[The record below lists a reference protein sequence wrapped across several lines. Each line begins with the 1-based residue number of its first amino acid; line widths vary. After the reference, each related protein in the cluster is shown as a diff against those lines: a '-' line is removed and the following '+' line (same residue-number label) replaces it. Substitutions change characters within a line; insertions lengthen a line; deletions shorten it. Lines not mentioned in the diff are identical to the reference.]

1 MFLRKKRRKNFQKK
15 RGGNRKNIQMNELSK
30 RLRKA
35 LSSPS
40 FTSTR
45 RSQFF
50 HPSSVSVEKNDKG
63 YKEVIG
69 SCLRE
74 QYYRV
79 KDEIPTNTT
88 EPDYM
93 ISALLGDK
101 VSELVVN
108 LIDTHG
114 FKMGL
119 QRLAV
124 EHSFYD
130 PRINV
135 SGRTDIIAWDFIAN
149 EPVGIEIK
157 SVGQYKASQTIESP
171 DDTHVM
177 QSILYLDYYRTFMP
191 AAQKVPKK
199 WYIWYVSRTENWS
212 IKGKKHGSPMT
223 MIWDFHITLDQAGI
237 PTVHT
242 HASAKQR
249 PDLCVANIHKRFEQL
264 ADYLQHDILPPR
276 DFDLAYSEEKI
287 ATLYKLDLISR
298 KMDKEKI
305 ERWMKKGAEPGKLN
319 IELGDFECRTCAW
332 KDKCWGLSMKT
343 PEKVFSSLP
352 EVESSGE
359 NEPPELPEMW

>member
-1 MFLRKKRRKNFQKK
+1 MFLSQKRKKFQKK
-15 RGGNRKNIQMNELSK
+15 LDGNRKNIVMNELSK
-30 RLRKA
+30 RLRNA
-35 LSSPS
+35 LSAPS
-40 FTSTR
+40 FSSTR
-45 RSQFF
+45 RSHFF
-50 HPSSVSVEKNDKG
+50 HPSSVSIEKYDNG
-63 YKEVIG
+63 FKEVIG

-74 QYYRV
+74 QFYRI
-79 KDEIPTNTT
+79 KDETPTNST

-101 VSELVVN
+101 ISELIVN

-157 SVGQYKASQTIESP
+157 SVGQYKASMTIDNP

-177 QSILYLDYYRTFMP
+177 QSILYLDYYRNFMP
-191 AAQKVPKK
+191 ASQKIPKK

-223 MIWDFHITLDQAGI
+223 MVWDYYITLSNTGV
-237 PTVHT
+237 PTIHT
-242 HASAKQR
+242 PTGSRER
-249 PDLCVANIHKRFEQL
+249 PDLSVKNIHDRFEKL
-264 ADYLQHDILPPR
+264 AAFLASKTIPPR
-276 DFDLAYSEEKI
+276 DFDLTYSEEKI
-287 ATLYKLDLISR
+287 VTLHRLDRISR
-298 KMDKEKI
+298 KLDKEKI
-305 ERWMKKGAEPGKLN
+305 DKWLSKGAEQGKLKVD
-319 IELGDFECRTCAW
+319 LGDFACRTCAW
-332 KDKCWGLSMKT
+332 KDKCWNLSTTT
-343 PEKVFSSLP
+343 PEKTFSSLP
-352 EVESSGE
+352 SAEEESS
-359 NEPPELPEMW
+359 EPPELPEMW

>member
-1 MFLRKKRRKNFQKK
+1 
-15 RGGNRKNIQMNELSK
+15 MNELSK

-35 LSSPS
+35 LSAPS
-40 FTSTR
+40 FVSTR
-45 RSQFF
+45 RSNFF

-63 YKEVIG
+63 FREVVG

-74 QYYRV
+74 QYYRI
-79 KDEIPTNTT
+79 KDETPTNTT
-88 EPDYM
+88 EPDYV

-157 SVGQYKASQTIESP
+157 SVGQYKASQTIDNP
-171 DDTHVM
+171 DDSHVM

-191 AAQKVPKK
+191 ASQKVPKK

-223 MIWDFHITLDQAGI
+223 MVWDYYITLDGNGV

-242 HASAKQR
+242 PTSAKER
-249 PDLCVANIHKRFEQL
+249 PDLAVKNIHARFEQL
-264 ADYLQHDILPPR
+264 ANYLESNTEPPR
-276 DFDLAYSEEKI
+276 DFDLEYSEEKI
-287 ATLYKLDLISR
+287 ATLFELDLISR

-305 ERWMKKGAEPGKLN
+305 EKWIKKGATPGKLN
-319 IELGDFECRTCAW
+319 LQLGDFECRFCAW
-332 KDKCWGLSMKT
+332 KDKCWGLSLKA
-343 PEKVFSSLP
+343 PEKTFSSLP
-352 EVESSGE
+352 EVEQEEGSDV
-359 NEPPELPEMW
+359 PDLPEMW

>member
-1 MFLRKKRRKNFQKK
+1 
-15 RGGNRKNIQMNELSK
+15 MNELSK

-40 FTSTR
+40 FSSTR
-45 RSQFF
+45 RSHFF

-63 YKEVIG
+63 YREVVG

-74 QYYRV
+74 QFFRI
-79 KDEIPTNTT
+79 KDETPTNTT

-93 ISALLGDK
+93 ISAMLGDK
-101 VSELVVN
+101 ISELIVN

-135 SGRTDIIAWDFIAN
+135 SGRTDIIAWDFVAN

-157 SVGQYKASQTIESP
+157 SVGQYKASMTIDSP
-171 DDTHVM
+171 DDCHVM
-177 QSILYLDYYRTFMP
+177 QSILYLDYYRNFMP
-191 AAQKVPKK
+191 STQKVPKK

-223 MIWDFHITLDQAGI
+223 MAWDFHITLDNMGI

-242 HASAKQR
+242 ATSSKER
-249 PDLCVANIHKRFEQL
+249 KDLSVANIHKRFEQL
-264 ADYLQHDILPPR
+264 AAYLSTDTLPPR
-276 DFDLAYSEEKI
+276 DFDLEYSEEKI
-287 ATLYKLDLISR
+287 VTLFQLDLIQR

-305 ERWMKKGAEPGKLN
+305 EKWMKKGATPGKLN
-319 IELGDFECRTCAW
+319 LQLGDFECKTCAW
-332 KDKCWGLSMKT
+332 KDKCWGLSTKA
-343 PEKVFSSLP
+343 PEKTFSSLP
-352 EVESSGE
+352 EVEPEEGSE
-359 NEPPELPEMW
+359 LPELPEMW